1 LCHVIGDIIQSIG
14 VVIASIIILIWPE
27 AKIVDPIITLLF
39 AILVM
44 FTTVGIFRDNFN
56 ILMEGVP
63 KEINYYELNKELK
76 NAATVIVK
84 VEDLHVWCITPGKIA
99 ATCHI
104 KVKSIDRYQRLLLAL
119 TIVFR
124 KFDIY
129 HSTIQI
135 EYSEG
140 GENGFILDCRQ
151 NIHKSIPVPSLE
163 NKNVEIKKI
172 KNDNNEKKAELAK
185 NVNKS

>member
-1 LCHVIGDIIQSIG
+1 
-14 VVIASIIILIWPE
+14 
-27 AKIVDPIITLLF
+27 
-39 AILVM
+39 
-44 FTTVGIFRDNFN
+44 
-56 ILMEGVP
+56 
-63 KEINYYELNKELK
+63 
-76 NAATVIVK
+76 
-84 VEDLHVWCITPGKIA
+84 
-99 ATCHI
+99 
-104 KVKSIDRYQRLLLAL
+104 LLLAL